1 MTAAQEL
8 YARPC
13 IVSLMATTLTRRR
26 REDGKLTAEEK
37 DSEEEV
43 SDAASDQTEKK
54 FVAFPK

>member
-1 MTAAQEL
+1 M
-8 YARPC
+8 
-13 IVSLMATTLTRRR
+13 SLMATTLTRRR

-37 DSEEEV
+37 DSEEDV